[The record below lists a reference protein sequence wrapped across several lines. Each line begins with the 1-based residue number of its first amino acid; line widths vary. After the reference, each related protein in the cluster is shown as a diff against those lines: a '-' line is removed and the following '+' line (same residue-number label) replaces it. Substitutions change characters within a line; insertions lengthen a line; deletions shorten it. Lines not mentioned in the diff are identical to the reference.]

1 MVHDLVGKHEGA
13 IDVPH
18 ANGRP
23 ACHHED
29 NMPSAQKVFAY
40 PPVLI
45 GLNLDGPVVEKIGDH
60 VVHVGSVAFGE
71 GLQKRLG
78 AQDDEGAAFDHD
90 LELPDFL
97 IQKLLEIL
105 PLHAPHA
112 LVHAL
117 HSDKAV
123 AVCGKVLV
131 PGVFHVHP
139 GDERTGG
146 AQYNAV
152 LVLLGKLAKNV
163 PHFGNNI
170 QGAEMQ
176 ILVAPKLHACPLAD
190 EGDLLTVRENIDI
203 LPAHNASRGVDTAFY
218 EGHARKLFHQLIGD
232 DCVFLD
238 GGYDNAALAH
248 TTP

>member
-1 MVHDLVGKHEGA
+1 MA
-13 IDVPH
+13 
-18 ANGRP
+18 
-23 ACHHED
+23 
-29 NMPSAQKVFAY
+29 
-40 PPVLI
+40 
-45 GLNLDGPVVEKIGDH
+45 
-60 VVHVGSVAFGE
+60 GSVAFGE

-139 GDERTGG
+139 GDEGAGG
-146 AQYNAV
+146 AQHNAV
-152 LVLLGKLAKNV
+152 LVLLGQLPKNV
-163 PHFGNNI
+163 PHFRHYI
-170 QGAEMQ
+170 QCAEMQ
-176 ILVAPKLHACPLAD
+176 ILVAPRLHACPLAD
-190 EGDLLTVRENIDI
+190 EGDLLAVREDIDV
-203 LPAHNASRGVDTAFY
+203 LPAHNASCGVDAAFD

-232 DCVFLD
+232 DGILLD